1 MSMKNKQHRSKN
13 KICFL
18 KEKEDIMTEEA
29 VWGLTRGNEGE
40 EDEVVTVISYPLL
53 EHELLS
59 LTKVLP

>member
-1 MSMKNKQHRSKN
+1 MKSASLTLETMSMKNKQHRSKN

-40 EDEVVTVISYPLL
+40 EDEVGR
-53 EHELLS
+53 
-59 LTKVLP
+59 

>member
-1 MSMKNKQHRSKN
+1 
-13 KICFL
+13 
-18 KEKEDIMTEEA
+18 MTEEA